1 MDKLLTLRVANR
13 FRQAVEMPN
22 PLLVESIT
30 KRGAVRLLYKII
42 GNATKG
48 LFRDNAWQAV
58 HKIFKLFSDRDID
71 YVLVDTVYTQDQ
83 RGAPNA
89 KIWKFEI
96 PFLNPNNR
104 KQIIY
109 GTITAAGAGSVEDP
123 LSVYDLTVVLG

>member
-1 MDKLLTLRVANR
+1 
-13 FRQAVEMPN
+13 
-22 PLLVESIT
+22 
-30 KRGAVRLLYKII
+30 LLYKII